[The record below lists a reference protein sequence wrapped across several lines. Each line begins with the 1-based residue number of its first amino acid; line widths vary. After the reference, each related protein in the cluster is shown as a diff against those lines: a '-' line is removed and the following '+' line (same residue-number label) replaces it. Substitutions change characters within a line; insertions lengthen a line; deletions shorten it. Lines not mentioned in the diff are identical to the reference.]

1 MTTETWTNVGA
12 DSQTWTD
19 VRDGANGYVEALY
32 VLPVY
37 VFGTSG
43 ASWDEVADESTVWT
57 PV

>member
-1 MTTETWTNVGA
+1 MTTEAWTTVSA
-12 DSQTWTD
+12 DAETWTD
-19 VRDGANGYVEALY
+19 VRDGANGYVVALY

-43 ASWDEVADESTVWT
+43 AMWSETSDESTTWT

>member
-1 MTTETWTNVGA
+1 MTTETWTEVSAN
-12 DSQTWTD
+12 SETWTD

-37 VFGTSG
+37 VFGTAGNTWS
-43 ASWDEVADESTVWT
+43 ESEGESNTWT